1 MRKWGPTAG
10 DKPDPLSVE
19 ESETEDS
26 KASLFTGDHVCVQ
39 CDHCKKWRHL
49 DSEVHETD
57 YAPNDYDLKKYMC
70 HLTVFK
76 DTLEPVGLSCEEQE
90 QNCAPPNRED
100 PYASESYDVIYY
112 NVESFV
118 YAEMEHP
125 PMPLDPA
132 GYPASEPYQKWL
144 KKEMVG
150 FMTDSYHEYLGYIG
164 RIHPEGTVPPS

>member
-1 MRKWGPTAG
+1 LRKWGPTAG
-10 DKPDPLSVE
+10 DKPDPRSEE
-19 ESETEDS
+19 ESENEEWDGN
-26 KASLFTGDHVCVQ
+26 LFIGDHVCVQ

-49 DSEVHETD
+49 DSEVRET
-57 YAPNDYDLKKYMC
+57 DYDLKKYMC

-76 DTLEPVGLSCEEQE
+76 DTLEPIGLSCEEQE

-118 YAEMEHP
+118 YAVMEHP
-125 PMPLDPA
+125 PIMPLDPA

-150 FMTDSYHEYLGYIG
+150 FMTDSYH
-164 RIHPEGTVPPS
+164 